1 MVKREQKIGIA
12 QTVEPNKKNE
22 IREYE
27 PEATFV
33 VQVIFWGKVDLKN
46 LTDLILK
53 ILTRIN
59 KIIMKFFFQ
68 FLIRVNISLL

>member
-22 IREYE
+22 IRE